1 MNCLLSIICNSGKI
15 RTCFIRSPFKIQ
27 DERNHHE
34 HLKMCEFCV
43 CDIIILKN
51 HRGCFPSPQV
61 FADVANYPS
70 RGQGQRIHN
79 NNSGLERKHRS
90 THPAGDSEQGRRMH
104 LDRCFSCF
112 DVLERGRVP
121 SGVVW
126 GGLALLTGASELGKI
141 KFVLGMYDANRWA
154 PTIPYIML
162 SIYVYA
168 RSS

>member
-1 MNCLLSIICNSGKI
+1 MSWIF
-15 RTCFIRSPFKIQ
+15 RP
-27 DERNHHE
+27 
-34 HLKMCEFCV
+34 
-43 CDIIILKN
+43 
-51 HRGCFPSPQV
+51 PQV

-70 RGQGQRIHN
+70 RGQRIHN
-79 NNSGLERKHRS
+79 NLERKHCS
-90 THPAGDSEQGRRMH
+90 HPDDTEQDRRMH

-154 PTIPYIML
+154 QEHRI
-162 SIYVYA
+162 S
-168 RSS
+168 